1 MSRILKA
8 VKTVNAPGGGAVTIN
23 TYKDDLVLYH
33 HGVKGQQWGVRRY
46 QNKDGSLTAEGKQR
60 YSPDVIAER
69 QAEAKQLRKSK
80 QKDQAKLIEK
90 DLKQISKELDT
101 IDKNWARQTV
111 KQLMKKGNE
120 RPTSAKA
127 KVDARIG
134 AYTALWAGA
143 TAAAFIT
150 GSRWGLPRAAKRA
163 GLSLAGAT
171 AHLPT
176 QFIAGRNKAYTQYDT
191 AMLNQ
196 KFSTLT
202 SPTGRS
208 VSFVESK
215 AFSPGFG
222 GARTRV
228 QVGSDVPQNNQ
239 PQPKND
245 KKRKR

>member
-1 MSRILKA
+1 M
-8 VKTVNAPGGGAVTIN
+8 N
-23 TYKDDLVLYH
+23 TYKDELVLYH
-33 HGVKGQQWGVRRY
+33 HGVKGQRWGVRRY

-69 QAEAKQLRKSK
+69 KEEAKQLRESK

-90 DLKQISKELDT
+90 DLKQINKELDA

-120 RPTSAKA
+120 RPTSE
-127 KVDARIG
+127 KVKIRASIG
-134 AYTALWAGA
+134 AYSAFWAGI
-143 TAAAFIT
+143 TAAAFVT
-150 GSRWGLPRAAKRA
+150 GSRWGLPRAAKKT
-163 GLSLAGAT
+163 GLALAGA
-171 AHLPT
+171 
-176 QFIAGRNKAYTQYDT
+176 AYSIPVTLVRGLNESYTRYDT
-191 AMLNQ
+191 AMLNR
-196 KFSTLT
+196 KFSDLK

-239 PQPKND
+239 PQPTKD

>member
-1 MSRILKA
+1 M
-8 VKTVNAPGGGAVTIN
+8 N
-23 TYKDDLVLYH
+23 TYKDELVLYH
-33 HGVKGQQWGVRRY
+33 HGVKGQRWGVRRY
-46 QNKDGSLTAEGKQR
+46 QNKDGSLTAEGRQR

-90 DLKQISKELDT
+90 DLKQIKKELDI
-101 IDKNWARQTV
+101 IDENWARQTV
-111 KQLMKKGNE
+111 KQLMKKGND

-134 AYTALWAGA
+134 AYTALWAGV

-150 GSRWGLPRAAKRA
+150 GSRWGFPKAAKRT
-163 GLSLAGAT
+163 GLALAGAAT
-171 AHLPT
+171 HLST
-176 QFIAGRNKAYTQYDT
+176 QFVVGRNKAYTQYDT
-191 AMLNQ
+191 TMLNR
-196 KFSTLT
+196 KFSDLK

-208 VSFVESK
+208 VSFVESRT
-215 AFSPGFG
+215 FSPGFG

-239 PQPKND
+239 PQPTKD